1 MVLDEDGDDND
12 ERLAADDSYDKD
24 KYDDNEADQSD
35 L

>member
-12 ERLAADDSYDKD
+12 EHLAADHSDDKD
-24 KYDDNEADQSD
+24 KYDDDEADQSD

>member
-12 ERLAADDSYDKD
+12 EHLAADYSYDKD

-35 L
+35 

>member
-1 MVLDEDGDDND
+1 MWSWMRMLMTQH
-12 ERLAADDSYDKD
+12 LAAEYSYDKD